1 MIWTPSPWLLLIHC
15 PFPQVIPTSCPLPQ
29 VIPTNCPLPQV
40 IPTSCPYL
48 KLLALLQLPDL
59 CQIALLFV
67 LLAPRLDLISK
78 GFVLLHLFLLFLLT
92 PTNLLIVKV
101 TRLTLWFPTQQIKFN
116 YSIFLYHY
124 YSSLYKER
132 RGWQFL
138 FSCPY
143 WIYSIKICFIIK
155 SQIW

>member
-1 MIWTPSPWLLLIHC
+1 MILISCALDVNQRLGDLNPPSPWLLLIHY
-15 PFPQVIPTSCPLPQ
+15 PS
-29 VIPTNCPLPQV
+29 PQV

-48 KLLALLQLPDL
+48 ELLALLQLPDL

-78 GFVLLHLFLLFLLT
+78 GFVLLHLFFLFLLT

-101 TRLTLWFPTQQIKFN
+101 TRLTLRFPTQQIKFN

-124 YSSLYKER
+124 YSSLYKGR
-132 RGWQFL
+132 IGWQFP

>member
-1 MIWTPSPWLLLIHC
+1 MILISCALDVNQRLGDLNPPSPWLLLIHC
-15 PFPQVIPTSCPLPQ
+15 PS
-29 VIPTNCPLPQV
+29 PQV

-78 GFVLLHLFLLFLLT
+78 GFVLLNLFFLFLLT
-92 PTNLLIVKV
+92 STNLLIVKV

-124 YSSLYKER
+124 YSSLYKGR
-132 RGWQFL
+132 IGWQFP

-143 WIYSIKICFIIK
+143 WIYSKKICFIIK

>member
-1 MIWTPSPWLLLIHC
+1 MILISCALDVNQRLGDLNPPSPWLLLIHC
-15 PFPQVIPTSCPLPQ
+15 PFPQVIPTSCP
-29 VIPTNCPLPQV
+29 
-40 IPTSCPYL
+40 YL
-48 KLLALLQLPDL
+48 ELLALLQLPDL

-132 RGWQFL
+132 IGWQFP